1 MVQKT
6 VKEPT
11 MGIKEIYIRA
21 ICSTVLFYIGIG
33 VGYFAAFNR
42 YDLFTVLVIIGCI
55 ILFVTTVINGD

>member
-1 MVQKT
+1 
-6 VKEPT
+6 